1 MFNYMTPLEY
11 VEEKADVTVEGTVA
25 AHDAQSLLFNF
36 LHELIVAFGTEDIVC
51 KSMRVSELRTDSG
64 GAFLRYAGCDRRSR
78 SGCLAPCDCLFAA
91 RDRRG
96 DRFSLDKHPQ
106 GTEVKAVTYS
116 NMQIT
121 HTTPAEGAE
130 GEWNVYVI
138 VDI

>member
-64 GAFLRYAGCDRRSR
+64 DAFLRYAGCDRLPPQRVSGPPVTAFSPRATDAGTAFRWTSTLRARRSKR
-78 SGCLAPCDCLFAA
+78 
-91 RDRRG
+91 
-96 DRFSLDKHPQ
+96 
-106 GTEVKAVTYS
+106 
-116 NMQIT
+116 
-121 HTTPAEGAE
+121 
-130 GEWNVYVI
+130 
-138 VDI
+138 